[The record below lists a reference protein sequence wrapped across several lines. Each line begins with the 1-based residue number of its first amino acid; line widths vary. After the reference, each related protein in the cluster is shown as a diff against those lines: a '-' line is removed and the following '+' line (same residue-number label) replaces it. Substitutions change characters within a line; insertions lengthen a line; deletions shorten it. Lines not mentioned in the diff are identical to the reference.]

1 MGIKNVVSKINQKA
15 ADKVAK
21 AAKLSPEQLKAIDD
35 KRREYLQ
42 EMPDP
47 KDKRAEEMTDR
58 LLAACGVEIYNAYLP
73 QLSQLYVPAE
83 RTAEYGVPFHRDHN
97 IRYFQITKWV
107 TDKKENN
114 LEKLVNV
121 YEVLS
126 NENCNIALIF
136 HRTMK
141 GTEVYLSVT
150 DTDNGEDNVDANN
163 MEARLADALHGNFP
177 GAEVSDG
184 EIGTPKFLKKD
195 GQFSVATA
203 SNIPTEKSE
212 KFISQTI
219 EKLLDGN
226 VPDRKEKEYTL
237 ILMATP
243 ILDIEERKLRL
254 AEIYSGLAPYA
265 GWQTN
270 FTFDEHNAVGSS
282 ATFGVNIGASA
293 GIQNGTNQ
301 STTNTQGEQN
311 SVQNGQS
318 QAVSDAK
325 QKSSSHTD
333 NTSETD
339 STSHQTGRTTSKGSS
354 TGSSDTT
361 SSSHTTSKA
370 ENTSTTQTKGKSLGV
385 LGVGLSKSD
394 ATQEG
399 TTLTEGATKGVT
411 NTVSRNISENV
422 SNTVSDAASH
432 ALQKGAADT
441 VGEAATRS
449 LTHTLSETLGKA
461 VTQSTALTSGIFRA
475 VNYGI
480 NFGANFARTST
491 VTTTIGRGQGI
502 VQNYTNY
509 NIKHAL
515 ELLEEQMK
523 RYEMS
528 TALGMWDFAAYV
540 ISEDSNVANNV
551 AHDYVALTQGE
562 KSYMSH
568 AAINLWR
575 GDTGDQEERERVA
588 EIYAYL
594 QDLRQPVFGL
604 NPELT
609 DYDETFKVYPSVVTA
624 TTPLSGKEL
633 AYSLN
638 FPQKS
643 VTGLPVIPCTEF
655 SRNVVTYDTLDQGTQ
670 IKLGHVFH
678 MYHDEDTDVK
688 ISLQSLTSHAFVT
701 GSTGSGKSNTIYQII
716 NNVGR
721 TGVKFLVIE
730 PAKGEYK
737 NMFGMDSDVSVYG
750 TNPDLSP
757 MLRINPFSFPKGIH
771 ILEHLDR
778 LVEIFNVCWPMYAAM
793 PAVLKSAIERSY
805 EDAGWDLTHSR
816 NPYGENLYPTFADVT
831 RNVRT
836 IIDESDYDAENKGA
850 YKGSLLM
857 RLESLTN
864 GINGMVFVQD
874 EIPAEQLFD
883 ENVIIDLSRVGSM
896 ETKSLLMGM
905 LIIKLQEHRM
915 VSGDM
920 NADLKHLTVLEE
932 AHNLLKRT
940 STEQVS
946 ESANLAGKSVEM
958 ISNAIAEM
966 RTYGEGFVIVDQ
978 APGLL
983 DLAAI
988 RNTNTKIILRLPDE
1002 EDRELV
1008 GSAANL
1014 NKDQIRELGRL
1025 PRGVAAVYQNEWIE
1039 PILCRVDK
1047 FGRDGQR
1054 YVYTPA
1060 DGDDANDSETKVLT
1074 QTLLD
1079 RILKQEIY
1087 GRSEHEKLK
1096 QSRQRI
1102 IDSGMPA
1109 RVRKD
1114 LVDYIDDDNEEHWTD
1129 QLSRFVYDFFNADNA
1144 IKAHPGQDEL
1154 QAWLTNVV
1162 NHLSPSVNR
1171 YSKNQLF
1178 TVLMLILNEQANRD
1192 ATYMNELKGLEE
1204 LSGLY
1209 DSDTAVSDG
1218 RVLK

>member
-58 LLAACGVEIYNAYLP
+58 LLAACGGEIYNAYLP

-270 FTFDEHNAVGSS
+270 YTYNEQNAVGSS
-282 ATFGVNIGASA
+282 ATFGVNVGVSA

-311 SVQNGQS
+311 SEQNGES
-318 QAVSDAK
+318 QAVSDAEQHSK
-325 QKSSSHTD
+325 QHTKNSSES
-333 NTSETD
+333 NE
-339 STSHQTGRTTSKGSS
+339 TSHQTGRGTNKGSS
-354 TGSSDTT
+354 EGTSDSVNTTETVGTTESEATGEMNGGSVGADISVGPEVF
-361 SSSHTTSKA
+361 KA
-370 ENTSTTQTKGKSLGV
+370 GVNGAKYSAETLQKGTSTAKSTAHGV
-385 LGVGLSKSD
+385 
-394 ATQEG
+394 A
-399 TTLTEGATKGVT
+399 
-411 NTVSRNISENV
+411 NTVSRNISESV

-432 ALQKGAADT
+432 AMQKGVADT
-441 VGEAATRS
+441 VGEATTRS
-449 LTHTLSETLGKA
+449 LTNTLSRTLGKA
-461 VTQSTALTSGIFRA
+461 VTKSTALTSGIFKA
-475 VNYGI
+475 VNYGV
-480 NFGANFARTST
+480 NFGANFARTSN

-502 VQNYTNY
+502 IQNYTNY

-905 LIIKLQEHRM
+905 LIIKLQEYRM

-1047 FGRDGQR
+1047 FDRNGQR
-1054 YVYTPA
+1054 YVYTP
-1060 DGDDANDSETKVLT
+1060 DTEETEDNHIEERVRIAT
-1074 QTLLD
+1074 MISRGEVISD
-1079 RILKQEIY
+1079 RD
-1087 GRSEHEKLK
+1087 KLK
-1096 QSRQRI
+1096 
-1102 IDSGMPA
+1102 
-1109 RVRKD
+1109 
-1114 LVDYIDDDNEEHWTD
+1114 
-1129 QLSRFVYDFFNADNA
+1129 
-1144 IKAHPGQDEL
+1144 EL
-1154 QAWLTNVV
+1154 QI
-1162 NHLSPSVNR
+1162 SMQRYGIPSTT
-1171 YSKNQLF
+1171 QIW
-1178 TVLMLILNEQANRD
+1178 ILNLLRRPSEPVSIRRFAPAMAGLFPEVLETVKRVTRETPKPEEWTRAAERTLVNIGAEFTDDQARRDVEQSII
-1192 ATYMNELKGLEE
+1192 TYYWLFVMNNDQQHLKDWQMQGGL
-1204 LSGLY
+1204 
-1209 DSDTAVSDG
+1209 
-1218 RVLK
+1218 R